1 MHIFNFLIAAGMDKD
16 DATVIRDALTGGAL
30 NEDALDTIQMAR
42 RFTIDARDS
51 NVIISIPGLIVVLP

>member
-1 MHIFNFLIAAGMDKD
+1 MDKD